1 MKNEFLKHDQQKP
14 NIAIL
19 FDCPLALAEIARV
32 MEYGAKKYNRK
43 NWALVEDKERYESA
57 SLGHQMSF
65 HNGEYLDDE
74 SGLQHMAHSI
84 CSQLFLLELKL
95 RENSSRQNEVLNAK

>member
-1 MKNEFLKHDQQKP
+1 
-14 NIAIL
+14 
-19 FDCPLALAEIARV
+19 
-32 MEYGAKKYNRK
+32 
-43 NWALVEDKERYESA
+43 
-57 SLGHQMSF
+57 MSF

-95 RENSSRQNEVLNAK
+95 RENNARQNEGIKCQVKKEK